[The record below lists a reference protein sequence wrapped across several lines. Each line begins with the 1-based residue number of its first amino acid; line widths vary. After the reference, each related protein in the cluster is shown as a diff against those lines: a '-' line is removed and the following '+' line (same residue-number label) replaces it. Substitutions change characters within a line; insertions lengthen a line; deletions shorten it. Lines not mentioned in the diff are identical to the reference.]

1 MGVWQRV
8 KARVVE
14 ALGGSL
20 VGSYSSTDAELG
32 GFRRLTDPNGKMRR
46 DLAPLSQR
54 EMLRA
59 AMWLYLGNTDAQRLV
74 SLRVALCVGADV
86 GFEVRI
92 DRDMAGMD
100 ADEANNLALRV
111 RQALTPYWE
120 HPTHNLRVRAT
131 EYATTFLVT
140 GELFLP
146 IAARNAVSGVLQLD
160 SIDPDQVTR
169 VEPMQGSILVPGR
182 VFFTPAGSA
191 TERPLEVIRETAMG
205 EFNLGDEGVLFFRL
219 GKILNQ
225 IRGVSDL
232 LGVADWLDARDQF
245 LFALIDRA
253 GLRNNHVWDMTF
265 TGTSDTAAM
274 AAEAARLSRTLAQP
288 GGVFVHND
296 QVKLDP
302 AAAKLE
308 GADQAEIARMIRTHI
323 ASGKGIPESWLSDG
337 GNANRATAGEQTDV
351 AYKEMAELQAQ
362 FRRVFRTL
370 LHVGYYSIQRAQG
383 GIGGERLP
391 ALSEPWFTLE
401 PVMPTIAERDTSRAA
416 AAFVQTEAAIEGA
429 IASEL
434 LSRETG
440 RRAVAALVGKVLG
453 ETIDA
458 DDEAR
463 RIETEGEEREKGGA
477 DAANR
482 ALADRLANL
491 PPDGEP
497 DGGEPE
503 EEPQPAAARA

>member
-8 KARVVE
+8 KARLVE

-20 VGSYSSTDAELG
+20 IGSYGTVDSDLD
-32 GFRRLTDPNGKMRR
+32 GFRRLTDPNGQLRR
-46 DLAPLSQR
+46 DLAPLDQKR
-54 EMLRA
+54 MLRVA
-59 AMWLYLGNTDAQRLV
+59 LYLYQANLKAQRLV
-74 SLRVALCVGADV
+74 NMRVALTVGAEV

-100 ADEANNLALRV
+100 ADEANDLALRV
-111 RQALTPYWE
+111 RQALTPFWE
-120 HPTHNLRVRAT
+120 HPTHNLRVRAA

-146 IAARNAVSGVLQLD
+146 VASRNSVSGVLQLD

-169 VEPMQGSILVPGR
+169 VEPIPGSILVPGR

-191 TERPLEVIRETAMG
+191 TEKPLEVIRETAMG

-232 LGVADWLDARDQF
+232 LATADWMDAHDQF
-245 LFALIDRA
+245 VFATVDRA
-253 GLRNNHVWDMTF
+253 TLRNNLLWVLKLQ
-265 TGTSDTAAM
+265 GTADEGKLR
-274 AAEAARLSRTLAQP
+274 AEADRLARTLAQP
-288 GGVFVHND
+288 GGVYAVND
-296 QVKLDP
+296 QMTIEALSS
-302 AAAKLE
+302 KLE
-308 GADQAEIARMIRTHI
+308 GSDAAEVARLIRTFI
-323 ASGKGIPESWLSDG
+323 LGGKGIPESWYSDG

-351 AYKEMAELQAQ
+351 AYKDLAELQAQ

-440 RRAVAALVGKVLG
+440 RRAVATLIGKVLG

-463 RIETEGEEREKGGA
+463 RIEQEGEEREKSGA